1 MVEQKC
7 AWSSESQFVRIRR
20 VPLGVRMV
28 GRRKAS
34 KLEQV
39 DEKFGEE
46 VLGESLGELPAW
58 HGVEELFR
66 EYKRTGDEAIRN
78 EIIERHSNLV
88 HAIARRFKDR
98 GEPYEDLVQV
108 AWYGLIKAVDRY
120 DPDRGNKFTSFAVPT
135 ILGEIRRY
143 FRDRGWDV
151 RVPRKLQELNQQAR
165 RVVEELSRQL
175 NRSPTIKEVANALGV
190 SEEMALE
197 ALELARYYDLGSLNG
212 DAKTASDEDDGQPAS
227 ELVSSDDEIEFERM
241 ILRHA
246 IEQAMAR
253 LDERERKI
261 VEMTFYEGLP
271 QTEIAKRLGISQ
283 MHVSRLLRKALSK
296 LREMLSE

>member
-1 MVEQKC
+1 MRTVSKGTKAERDDERLNDGVLEGGFDGLPVWHDVE
-7 AWSSESQFVRIRR
+7 
-20 VPLGVRMV
+20 
-28 GRRKAS
+28 
-34 KLEQV
+34 
-39 DEKFGEE
+39 D
-46 VLGESLGELPAW
+46 
-58 HGVEELFR
+58 LFR
-66 EYKRTGDEAIRN
+66 EYRRTRDPAIRE

-88 HAIARRFKDR
+88 HAIARRFRDR

-135 ILGEIRRY
+135 ILGEIKRY

-165 RVVEELSRQL
+165 RAIEELSRQL
-175 NRSPTIKEVANALGV
+175 NRSPTVREVAQALGV
-190 SEEMALE
+190 DEEVALE
-197 ALELARYYDLGSLNG
+197 ALELAHYYDLGSLDD
-212 DAKTASDEDDGQPAS
+212 DAKATHDEDEGQPAS
-227 ELVSSDDEIEFERM
+227 ELVGSDDEIEFERM

-246 IEQAMAR
+246 IEQAMER

-261 VEMTFYEGLP
+261 IGMTFYEGLP

-283 MHVSRLLRKALSK
+283 MHVSRLLRRALNK
-296 LREMLSE
+296 LRQMLSE